1 LNGNIWEFRV
11 RFSNQQIQLLAFWDK
26 SKKEDTLVIATNGF
40 VKKTQRTPQK
50 EITKAEQI
58 MQQYLNN

>member
-1 LNGNIWEFRV
+1 MNGNIWEFRV